1 MLACRICR
9 YPTMRSE
16 DGTADATVGEPIKVP
31 LRVQS
36 VRRYL
41 WYAVVCALI
50 AVWLWGALAVVVSA
64 LA

>member
-1 MLACRICR
+1 
-9 YPTMRSE
+9 MRSE
-16 DGTADATVGEPIKVP
+16 IGTADATVCGPIKVP
-31 LRVQS
+31 LRAQR

-41 WYAVVCALI
+41 WYAVVCALA

>member
-1 MLACRICR
+1 
-9 YPTMRSE
+9 MRSE